1 VNRLSSPELEPP
13 KSCHQILGVD
23 RGVTPDDLTRAFLR
37 IAMPCHPAHGH
48 AIEDPHAASRRLR
61 EAATAWTV
69 LATRSIN
76 AHGEGADARALRAL
90 DEAMSD
96 ESQRLARAGARAGRI
111 AESLIADGCPPSIAQ
126 LVAERAAAAT
136 SSAMPGRALRPGVV
150 PDPAASKRPT
160 PSPFE
165 PVVWRDALGRALPDG
180 LAHEATETPTAE
192 AAAPR
197 TRPASWATRRRRT
210 RSGPEVWA
218 PRFGGITGKL
228 GVRRDDAPPI
238 EDGADAPPF
247 VDATLRRRAAA
258 CSFDMLLVLGLFVAP
273 TVGTCLALGL
283 ASTWIERLSI
293 VAALVGGAVLHV
305 FGELGWGGS
314 PGKRLM
320 QLRVETERGGAPD
333 IRTVWLRHGLRTMSC
348 CLLGLGHLYALAF
361 SPPRAVH
368 DSLTST
374 RVTCCTPPR
383 VDLENSML
391 LAGVVVAVLAV
402 AAVKL
407 SG

>member
-1 VNRLSSPELEPP
+1 MNRLSSPELEPP

-48 AIEDPHAASRRLR
+48 AIEDPQAARRRLR

-96 ESQRLARAGARAGRI
+96 EGQRLARAGARAGRI

-136 SSAMPGRALRPGVV
+136 SSAMPGRAPRPGVV
-150 PDPAASKRPT
+150 PVPGPTKRAA
-160 PSPFE
+160 PSTFE
-165 PVVWRDALGRALPDG
+165 PVVRRDALGRPLPEG
-180 LAHEATETPTAE
+180 AASETSDTP
-192 AAAPR
+192 AASPR

-210 RSGPEVWA
+210 RSSPEVWA

-228 GVRRDDAPPI
+228 GVRRDDDPPV
-238 EDGADAPPF
+238 EEGADAPPF

-333 IRTVWLRHGLRTMSC
+333 IRTAWLRHGLRTMSC
-348 CLLGLGHLYALAF
+348 CLFGLGHLYALAF

-368 DSLTST
+368 DALTST
-374 RVTCCTPPR
+374 RVTSCTPPR

-391 LAGVVVAVLAV
+391 LAGAVVGVLLV